1 MVKAGLGAI
10 GPRCENISEVGVVG
24 IPHMHFRN
32 QILCRGEKTQRRRKK
47 KYTEMV
53 LPRVIKVTK
62 C

>member
-1 MVKAGLGAI
+1 MGKAGLGAI

-47 KYTEMV
+47 IHGNGFAACY
-53 LPRVIKVTK
+53 
-62 C
+62 